1 MILERNYTMNNDKLE
16 TLSKENKHYCAI
28 KMVVDMRNDLSP
40 FVEEKQLELVLILMV
55 QRLVDDL
62 ELTARDRIFLLVMV
76 GITDFADLE
85 ETK

>member
-1 MILERNYTMNNDKLE
+1 MNNDKLE

-28 KMVVDMRNDLSP
+28 KMVVNMRDELSP
-40 FVEEKQLELVLILMV
+40 FVSKEKLDLVLILMV

-62 ELTARDRIFLLVMV
+62 ELTASDRIFLLLMV
-76 GITDFADLE
+76 GIADFADLE